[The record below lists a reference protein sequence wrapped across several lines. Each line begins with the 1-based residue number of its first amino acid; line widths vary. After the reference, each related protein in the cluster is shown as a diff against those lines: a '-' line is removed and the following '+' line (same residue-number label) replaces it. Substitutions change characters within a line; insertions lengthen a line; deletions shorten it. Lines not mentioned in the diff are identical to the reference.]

1 MRDKPIKT
9 GFGTLGNG
17 PIRPDGKR
25 RQKMADAENPIAAR
39 FFTLG
44 TMGKNSICRKW
55 WGSLGTHS
63 PFREVCRNC
72 HNTPPRWFILGI
84 RGAGA

>member
-9 GFGTLGNG
+9 RFFTLGRGQKHPSALVAGNG
-17 PIRPDGKR
+17 
-25 RQKMADAENPIAAR
+25 QDAENPIAAR

-72 HNTPPRWFILGI
+72 HNTPTRWFILGI